1 MSCDKSSRELKVKDA
16 PAQNTEVTSTAP
28 KLSRLRSHDATDDP
42 VRGVSDNTYVASP
55 NPPSQSHNVTGDMY
69 RQSVQAVLAF
79 GLYIRDSYDL
89 IK

>member
-55 NPPSQSHNVTGDMY
+55 SPQSQSHNVTGDMY